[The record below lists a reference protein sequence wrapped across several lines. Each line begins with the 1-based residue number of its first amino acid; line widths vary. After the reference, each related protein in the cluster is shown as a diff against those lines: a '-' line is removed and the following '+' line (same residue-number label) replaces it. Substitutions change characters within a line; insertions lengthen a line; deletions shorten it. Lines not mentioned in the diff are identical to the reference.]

1 MDCLEKFCKAK
12 LLFPLTLDIMTKV
25 LVLHPLRATTYFD
38 CRLLS
43 VTYTLGEVGIH
54 NPSLFTCDL
63 RDLDYYSEDL
73 HVFSQA
79 HEWVMWTFLAEDTS
93 PDISILFSR
102 KVGF

>member
-12 LLFPLTLDIMTKV
+12 LLSPLTLDIMTKV

-79 HEWVMWTFLAEDTS
+79 HEWVM
-93 PDISILFSR
+93 
-102 KVGF
+102 